1 LFKRKNYSNSKKENV
16 EKKNNERK
24 LFFGVNTKNLKEK
37 NRKSV
42 CKKRKEQKRKE
53 KREETDI
60 ESWLKRRKTHI
71 PSKSRKTRASKGKT
85 DRFP

>member
-1 LFKRKNYSNSKKENV
+1 M
-16 EKKNNERK
+16 
-24 LFFGVNTKNLKEK
+24 KEK

-42 CKKRKEQKRKE
+42 CKKRKEKKRTEKKRKEKKRKE

-60 ESWLKRRKTHI
+60 ESWLKRRKNHI